1 MPETS
6 DADFSWNEYVRRNN
20 DELVATYGNLIH
32 RTLTLVQKH
41 FSGKVPQP
49 SSLDTPDQELIT
61 ATSETMVAVGDYLQN
76 CHFRQ
81 GMQAIMRLAQQGNRY
96 INDKEPWATIKTNQ
110 QLTAT
115 TLWVALNTISAL
127 KVMMTPYLPF
137 SSEQLHTMLG
147 QEGTAAEMTWSMP
160 ELVPNHQ
167 MNQPERLFKKFD
179 TSIIEQEQARMEQP

>member
-1 MPETS
+1 
-6 DADFSWNEYVRRNN
+6 
-20 DELVATYGNLIH
+20 
-32 RTLTLVQKH
+32 
-41 FSGKVPQP
+41 
-49 SSLDTPDQELIT
+49 
-61 ATSETMVAVGDYLQN
+61 
-76 CHFRQ
+76 
-81 GMQAIMRLAQQGNRY
+81 MQAIMRLAQQGNRY

-147 QEGTAAEMTWSMP
+147 QEGTAAEMTWAMP